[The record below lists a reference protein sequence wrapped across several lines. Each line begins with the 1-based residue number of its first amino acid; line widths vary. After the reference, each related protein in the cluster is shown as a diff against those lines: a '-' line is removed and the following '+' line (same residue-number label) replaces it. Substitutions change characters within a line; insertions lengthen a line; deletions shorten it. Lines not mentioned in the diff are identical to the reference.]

1 MPRNGDKMHPGP
13 QNKEAAYA
21 FFFFL
26 KRKEAAKLRTWRG
39 IFTSRAVEPS
49 AQTGAKSLA
58 PFGQCLPLTASRFE
72 H

>member
-1 MPRNGDKMHPGP
+1 MP
-13 QNKEAAYA
+13 